1 MPLQAQKKHQVTDA
15 FLVCTLQPVSHSAT
29 QPLSPSANQRAGD
42 GWAGTLVV
50 PVASLKRRV
59 FVCVGFTAGGVVLT
73 FGVHVVAV

>member
-15 FLVCTLQPVSHSAT
+15 FLVCTLQPVSQSA
-29 QPLSPSANQRAGD
+29 PQRAGD